1 MKKSVDKETKK
12 LSDTA
17 ELVLKSWS
25 APRKFSL
32 DISLTEGKP
41 NTTVAEGVI
50 GGTNFCKINAA
61 SVQCL
66 NFGPS

>member
-1 MKKSVDKETKK
+1 MALKKWSV
-12 LSDTA
+12 
-17 ELVLKSWS
+17 
-25 APRKFSL
+25 PRQFIL
-32 DISLTEGKP
+32 DFSLTEGKP

-61 SVQCL
+61 SFQCL